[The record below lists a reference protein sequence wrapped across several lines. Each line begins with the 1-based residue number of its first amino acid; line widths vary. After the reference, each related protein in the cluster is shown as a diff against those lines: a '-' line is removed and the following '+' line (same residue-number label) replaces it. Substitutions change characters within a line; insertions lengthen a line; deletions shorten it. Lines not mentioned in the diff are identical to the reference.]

1 LLRASRLADDLPEVA
16 RLDLEPVL
24 AGPAGAVVRGARL
37 RLAGPP
43 GRHAEEARRLRPS

>member
-37 RLAGPP
+37 RLAGPH
-43 GRHAEEARRLRPS
+43 GRHAEEARRLGPS